1 MSLRADALLR
11 ERPPETWFVE
21 VVRIWAF
28 AHRNVIMARRNVFFV
43 FELTFWPGVAM
54 LSHGLLTRFL
64 GLDTKM
70 TAFILVGTVALST
83 IQVCQ
88 LDVAYAVLFDIW
100 SKSMKHQF
108 LSPIGIRHMAI
119 GSWLVGVARGVT
131 VFVLMAM
138 IGTWAFRFDF
148 MGGGPGSLTL
158 FLLGCFLCS
167 LIIGLL
173 VCSLVLLFG
182 TRAETSAW
190 AAVNFIVMLSGIY
203 YPISV
208 LPGWAQGVAAGI
220 PLTYF
225 LDAFRQGYG
234 FEPHFAHAWLK
245 GFALTGIYVVLA
257 HWALASAVTRSR
269 RTGLLLKLSE

>member
-1 MSLRADALLR
+1 MSSLAEGLGG
-11 ERPPETWFVE
+11 EM
-21 VVRIWAF
+21 VRTWAF
-28 AHRNVIMARRNVFFV
+28 AHRNIIMARRNVFFL

-64 GLDTKM
+64 HLTPQM
-70 TAFILVGTVALST
+70 TAFILVGTVSLSA

-108 LSPIGIRHMAI
+108 LSPVRIHHLAL

-131 VFVLMAM
+131 VFTLMAW
-138 IGTWAFRFDF
+138 IGTWAFGFDF
-148 MGGGPGSLTL
+148 VGGGPGSLAL
-158 FLLGCFLCS
+158 FLLGCFLTA
-167 LIIGLL
+167 LAVGLF
-173 VCSLVLLFG
+173 VCALVLLFG

-190 AAVNFIVMLSGIY
+190 AAVNFIMMLAGIY
-203 YPISV
+203 YPVSV
-208 LPGWAQGVAAGI
+208 LPGWVAAISRAI

-225 LDAFRQGYG
+225 LDGIRAGYG
-234 FEPHFAHAWLK
+234 FPSAYRHPFLT
-245 GFALTGIYVVLA
+245 GFALVLAYVVLA
-257 HWALASAVTRSR
+257 HWALAAAITRAR